1 MQYGFNAFTKYFT
14 HTSHYYVIYYNNF
27 KPILYVHRLHKL
39 IYWLRYVTYFT
50 PINPLNFNF
59 SSIRHTMYSHKL
71 IGKFIQTNFISVYFS
86 SAGILSNFVCAP
98 QPQMHHVR
106 KLISTENNIIKCWRA
121 NKRPRAIL
129 DCVNMQF
136 KMGCLCGFKP
146 FSLIIDV
153 DTDNLNKKHS

>member
-71 IGKFIQTNFISVYFS
+71 IGKFIQTTSLVFIFQVRVFYRTLFARLNLKCTTSANWFPLNITLYSVEEQTNALVLY
-86 SAGILSNFVCAP
+86 
-98 QPQMHHVR
+98 
-106 KLISTENNIIKCWRA
+106 
-121 NKRPRAIL
+121 
-129 DCVNMQF
+129 
-136 KMGCLCGFKP
+136 
-146 FSLIIDV
+146 
-153 DTDNLNKKHS
+153 